1 MTPPYAIR
9 NTQYAILLVYLALAA
24 LFALTTPS
32 WQNPDEPAHYNTV
45 AFVAT
50 EGRLP
55 VLQMGDYDEVYLQ
68 RLKDEK
74 FPPELS
80 IAPVRYEFHQ
90 PPLYYILAAPVYWLS
105 GGSLLALRL
114 FSALLGAGVIW
125 LLSLCFQTVFPEKP
139 GIVLAATAFVAFLP
153 MHIAILA
160 AANNDALAELIIAG
174 GLLVL
179 LRWVKEERVTGWQG
193 ERVTSRPHTIRN
205 VPVEPPH
212 PTPPHSREGTEAT
225 LPPQWGR
232 LGGGEQLLP
241 NAQYA
246 IGNRQ
251 LLLLGLIIGLGF
263 LTKAT
268 AYILLPVVIITIAT
282 VTGLRTIPIRNTQY
296 AIRTALSPCHPVILS
311 SLLLGLPLWLRN
323 IATYGGLDFLGLGW
337 HDQVVTGQPTTADW
351 IAANGW
357 PAYWER
363 AWDFTFKSFWG
374 VFGWLG
380 VFMDGRVYT
389 LLLIFS
395 GIVAVGLIAG
405 LLRFVRKEVAVSD
418 FQRWGLFVALLL
430 LAAVF
435 ASYAW
440 YNLGFVQHQ
449 GRYLFPALFAF
460 GLLVALG
467 WREALR
473 ARVSFV
479 IAGLLL
485 LWAVILAGSGLVST
499 GPTSAGLD
507 KWALLFLA
515 GGSGALLV
523 NGLLERIPGG
533 RRLRP
538 ILYALP
544 FVLLILLDAAI
555 PFLYTVPQLAR

>member
-1 MTPPYAIR
+1 MHPTHAIR
-9 NTQYAILLVYLALAA
+9 NTQYAILLGYLLLAA
-24 LFALTTPS
+24 LFALTTPP
-32 WQNPDEPAHYNTV
+32 WQNPDEPAHYNYV

-55 VLQMGDYDEVYLQ
+55 VLQMGDYDEAYLQ

-74 FPPELS
+74 FPPDLS

-125 LLSLCFQTVFPEKP
+125 LLSLCFQTLFPRKP
-139 GIVLAATAFVAFLP
+139 GVVLAATAFVAFLP
-153 MHIAILA
+153 MHLSILA
-160 AANNDALAELIIAG
+160 SVNNDALAELIIAG

-179 LRWVKEERVTGWQG
+179 LRAATDSGQQTADGGRRTENTQLA
-193 ERVTSRPHTIRN
+193 TRN
-205 VPVEPPH
+205 
-212 PTPPHSREGTEAT
+212 
-225 LPPQWGR
+225 L
-232 LGGGEQLLP
+232 
-241 NAQYA
+241 
-246 IGNRQ
+246 Q
-251 LLLLGLIIGLGF
+251 LLLGILIGLGF

-268 AYILLPVVIITIAT
+268 AYILLPVAVITIALFIT
-282 VTGLRTIPIRNTQY
+282 TPTFTIHNSQFTPSTGSGDRIHYFFLSLRRITSS
-296 AIRTALSPCHPVILS
+296 LLPVILS

-323 IATYGGLDFLGLGW
+323 IATYGGLDFLGLHW
-337 HDQVVTGQPTTADW
+337 HDRVVTGQPTTAAW

-357 PAYWER
+357 PVYWER
-363 AWDFTFKSFWG
+363 AGEFTFKSFWG

-395 GIVAVGLIAG
+395 AIVLAG
-405 LLRFVRKEVAVSD
+405 LVAGVRGSRTADGRRQTAPIRADPLDPRHPRSIG
-418 FQRWGLFVALLL
+418 FFVALLL
-430 LAAVF
+430 LAGVA
-435 ASYAW
+435 ASYVW

-449 GRYLFPALFAF
+449 GRYLFPALFSF

-473 ARVSFV
+473 PRASVA

-485 LWAVILAGSGLVST
+485 LWAGILVGTGLVST
-499 GPTSAGLD
+499 GSTGAGALD
-507 KWALLFLA
+507 KWTLLFLA
-515 GGSGALLV
+515 GAAGTLLV
-523 NGLLERIPGG
+523 NAFLERIPGG
-533 RRLRP
+533 ARLRP
-538 ILYALP
+538 ILYSLP
-544 FVLLILLDAAI
+544 FVLVILLDAAI
-555 PFLYTVPQLAR
+555 PFLYTVPQLAQ